1 MPIRFALA
9 ADIPRLHAIRTSV
22 RENRLSSP
30 DRIDREM
37 YRVRLE
43 DTGRGWLF
51 EEGGAVLGFAI
62 ADAATRS
69 VWALF
74 VSPDAEGRGIGR
86 ALLNEM
92 TAWLFA
98 QGPEPV
104 WLTTA
109 PGTRAERFYREAGW
123 RETGRDANGEV
134 RFEKSSLP

>member
-1 MPIRFALA
+1 MPIRLALA

-30 DRIDREM
+30 DRINFEM

-43 DTGRGWLF
+43 ETGRGWVF
-51 EEGGAVLGFAI
+51 DEEGQVAGFAI
-62 ADAATRS
+62 AEANTRS

-86 ALLNEM
+86 ALLHEM

-98 QGPEPV
+98 QGSEPV

-123 RETGRDANGEV
+123 REAGRDANGEV
-134 RFEKSSLP
+134 RFEKSP

>member
-1 MPIRFALA
+1 
-9 ADIPRLHAIRTSV
+9 
-22 RENRLSSP
+22 
-30 DRIDREM
+30 M

-43 DTGRGWLF
+43 ENGRGWLF
-51 EEGGAVLGFAI
+51 EEGGTVLGFAV
-62 ADAATRS
+62 ADAVTRS

-74 VSPDAEGRGIGR
+74 VSPDAEGKAIGR

-98 QGPEPV
+98 QGSEPV

-123 RETGRDANGEV
+123 RETGRDGNGEV

>member
-1 MPIRFALA
+1 MPIRLALA

-22 RENRLSSP
+22 RENRLSRP
-30 DRIDREM
+30 DRIDHEM

-43 DTGRGWLF
+43 DTGCGWLF
-51 EEGGAVLGFAI
+51 EEDGTVLGFAI
-62 ADAATRS
+62 ADATTRS

-86 ALLNEM
+86 ALLNEV

-98 QGPEPV
+98 RGSEPV

-109 PGTRAERFYREAGW
+109 PATRAERFYREAGW
-123 RETGRDANGEV
+123 RETGRDADGEV
-134 RFEKSSLP
+134 RFEKAP